1 MSHYLLQVAYTPEA
15 AAALVKNP
23 QDRLE
28 AVRPVAKRLG
38 GTVDNQWMSLGEY
51 DIVAV
56 INMPDSVSAAAFA
69 LAVSA
74 GGACRAVKTT
84 SLLSVEEGIAAM
96 RKAATAEYRPPEHY
110 DYRVG
115 YGRPVLTAGR

>member
-1 MSHYLLQVAYTPEA
+1 M
-15 AAALVKNP
+15 
-23 QDRLE
+23 
-28 AVRPVAKRLG
+28 AKRLG

-69 LAVSA
+69 MAVSA
-74 GGACRAVKTT
+74 GGACRAVRTT
-84 SLLSVEEGIAAM
+84 SLLSVEEESQPCG
-96 RKAATAEYRPPEHY
+96 KAATAEYRPPEHY

-115 YGRPVLTAGR
+115 

>member
-23 QDRLE
+23 QNRLE

-38 GTVDNQWMSLGEY
+38 GTVDSQWMSLGEY
-51 DIVAV
+51 DVVAV

-69 LAVSA
+69 MAVSA
-74 GGACRAVKTT
+74 GGACKAVRTT
-84 SLLSVEEGIAAM
+84 TLLGVEEGIEAM
-96 RKAATAEYRPPEHY
+96 RKAATVEYVSPI
-110 DYRVG
+110 DYGHWGFVE
-115 YGRPVLTAGR
+115 

>member
-1 MSHYLLQVAYTPEA
+1 MSQYLLQVAYTPEA

-51 DIVAV
+51 DVVAV

-69 LAVSA
+69 MAVSA
-74 GGACRAVKTT
+74 GGACRAVTTT

-96 RKAATAEYRPPEHY
+96 RKAATAEYRPPTEDY

-115 YGRPVLTAGR
+115 